1 MISSVENMET
11 ILQPS
16 QCFIHTLYRLVG
28 GFMVSAAQED
38 IKTSKRFL
46 SGTKTFYTF
55 NNRLVCSCL
64 LQTSIF
70 DHIWIQMI

>member
-1 MISSVENMET
+1 MISSVENSET
-11 ILQPS
+11 ILHSS
-16 QCFIHTLYRLVG
+16 QCFIHTTVG
-28 GFMVSAAQED
+28 GFMVFAAQED

-70 DHIWIQMI
+70 DHV